1 MLAMPELREIMK
13 ICIQGMDIFTTT
25 QIKEILKE
33 RGYIYNVHYD
43 VTAFSNAISSLT
55 RQKYIVSLDDEKK
68 GNYKVVN
75 KIEYDNKKNEE
86 NEMKKN
92 ENGKYDDEIEL
103 KEMRE
108 NIKKFL
114 KESCLKVE
122 QILDSEK
129 PSTYG
134 RNRKTYDDILRLI
147 EVLKEFEFTVEE

>member
-1 MLAMPELREIMK
+1 M
-13 ICIQGMDIFTTT
+13 
-25 QIKEILKE
+25 
-33 RGYIYNVHYD
+33 
-43 VTAFSNAISSLT
+43 T

-122 QILDSEK
+122 QIL
-129 PSTYG
+129 
-134 RNRKTYDDILRLI
+134 
-147 EVLKEFEFTVEE
+147 